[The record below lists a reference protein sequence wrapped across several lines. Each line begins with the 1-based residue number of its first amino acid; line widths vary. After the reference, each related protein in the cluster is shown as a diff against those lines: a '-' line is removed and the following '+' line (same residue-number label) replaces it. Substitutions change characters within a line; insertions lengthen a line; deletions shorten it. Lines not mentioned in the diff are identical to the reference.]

1 LSPNSNTRALE
12 KTLEETSRASLLI
25 HARIEQNR
33 TQQKKKQVRER
44 ERERG
49 QLY

>member
-12 KTLEETSRASLLI
+12 ETLEETSRASLLI

-33 TQQKKKQVRER
+33 TQQKKKKQVRER
-44 ERERG
+44 KRG